1 MDFNYH
7 HFVHTVLILGQG
19 LSCTLVLSLGQ
30 CPNINLANDGI
41 VVVVERKR
49 EKT

>member
-1 MDFNYH
+1 MHFNYH
-7 HFVHTVLILGQG
+7 HFVHTILILGLG
-19 LSCTLVLSLGQ
+19 LPCTLILSLGQ

-41 VVVVERKR
+41 VVVVEQKR